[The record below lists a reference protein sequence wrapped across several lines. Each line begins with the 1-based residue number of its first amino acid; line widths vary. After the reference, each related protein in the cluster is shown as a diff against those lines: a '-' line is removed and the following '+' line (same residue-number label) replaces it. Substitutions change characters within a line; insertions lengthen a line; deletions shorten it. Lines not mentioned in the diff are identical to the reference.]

1 MTPPDLSPMV
11 SPSRSVTLQ
20 QGWVA
25 ECEHM
30 EGVWLIPSVEIFEGT
45 PFFA

>member
-1 MTPPDLSPMV
+1 MAHADFSPMV
-11 SPSRSVTLQ
+11 SPSKSVPLQ
-20 QGWVA
+20 QGWVV

-30 EGVWLIPSVEIFEGT
+30 EGVWLISEVEIIEGT